1 MKNGKTL
8 WLIGLGL
15 HDEGDLS
22 LKGLQALK
30 DADRVYFESYTSF
43 FNGSLKELSR
53 LAGKE
58 IVHLSRK
65 DLEERPE
72 DNVLKGGAAA
82 LLVLGDPLAAT
93 THSDLILRAVK
104 AGFKARVIHSSSIQS
119 AVAETGLQLYKFGRT
134 VTIAYPEGTYFPAS
148 PYDYLAENKARGL
161 HTLCLLDVKAEENR
175 HMTAP
180 EAILLLERMEAGKK
194 QGVFDAETLCVGAAR
209 LGGEDALIRCGPA
222 AKLALEDFGGPP
234 QTLIVP
240 GRLHYLEEEMLAR
253 WTVK

>member
-1 MKNGKTL
+1 MQNGKAL

-15 HDEGDLS
+15 HDEMDLS

-30 DADRVYFESYTSF
+30 KAERVYFESYTSF

-53 LAGKE
+53 LSGKE
-58 IVHLSRK
+58 ITPLARK

-72 DNVLKGGAAA
+72 DNVLKGGDAA

-104 AGFKARVIHSSSIQS
+104 AGFRARVVHSSSIQS

-134 VTIAYPEGTYFPAS
+134 VTIAYPEGKYFPTS
-148 PYDYLAENKARGL
+148 PYDYLSENKARGL

-175 HMTAP
+175 YMTVP
-180 EAILLLERMEAGKK
+180 EAIRLLELMEDGKK
-194 QGVFDAETLCVGAAR
+194 QGVFGADTLCVGAAR

-222 AKLALEDFGGPP
+222 AKLASEDFGGPP
-234 QTLIVP
+234 QVLIVP
-240 GRLHYLEEEMLAR
+240 GRLHYLEEEMLDR
-253 WTVK
+253 WAVK